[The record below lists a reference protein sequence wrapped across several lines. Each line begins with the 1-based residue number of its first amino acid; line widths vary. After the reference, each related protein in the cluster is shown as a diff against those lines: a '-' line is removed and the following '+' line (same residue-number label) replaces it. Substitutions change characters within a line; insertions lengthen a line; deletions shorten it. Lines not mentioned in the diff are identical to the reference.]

1 MSAERRPQLG
11 AALMLREGAL
21 AREQLRR
28 SFRPADV
35 RVFFVGESPP
45 AAGTFFYAADSGLYR
60 ATRDAFKAALPSCHG
75 SNSFLTRFA
84 AFGCYLDDLCHEP
97 VNHLTDRRDGSWKKR
112 VKARRD
118 GEPRLAQ
125 TLAELQPQV
134 VVILLKGIAKN
145 VARAAGLAGYAEVER
160 YTLTY
165 PSRWHLHRLAYRREL
180 TALVRDLARRGILFL
195 PSTSF

>member
-1 MSAERRPQLG
+1 
-11 AALMLREGAL
+11 MLREGAS

-60 ATRDAFKAALPSCHG
+60 ATRDAFGAALPSCHG
-75 SNSFLTRFA
+75 SDSFLTCFA
-84 AFGCYLDDLCHEP
+84 AFGCYLDDLCQEP
-97 VNHLTDRRDGSWKKR
+97 VNHLTDRRDSSWQKR

-125 TLAELQPQV
+125 TLAELQPHV
-134 VVILLKGIAKN
+134 VVVLLKGIAKN
-145 VARAAGLAGYAEVER
+145 VARAANLAGYAEVER

-180 TALVRDLARRGILFL
+180 AALVGDLARRGILSL
-195 PSTSF
+195 TSTSARFLLG

>member
-1 MSAERRPQLG
+1 MV
-11 AALMLREGAL
+11 REGAS

-28 SFRPADV
+28 SFLPADV
-35 RVFFVGESPP
+35 RVFFIGESPP

-60 ATRDAFKAALPSCHG
+60 ATRDAFGAALPSCHG
-75 SNSFLTRFA
+75 SDSFLTCFA
-84 AFGCYLDDLCHEP
+84 ACGCYLDDLCHEP
-97 VNHLTDRRDGSWKKR
+97 VNHLTDRRDGSWQKR
-112 VKARRD
+112 LKARRG

-145 VARAAGLAGYAEVER
+145 VARAASLAGYAEVER

-195 PSTSF
+195 PSTSARF

>member
-1 MSAERRPQLG
+1 MV
-11 AALMLREGAL
+11 REGAS

-28 SFRPADV
+28 SFLPAYV

-45 AAGTFFYAADSGLYR
+45 AAGTFFYAADSALYR
-60 ATRDAFKAALPSCHG
+60 ATRDAFGAALPSCRG
-75 SNSFLTRFA
+75 SDSFLTCFA

-97 VNHLTDRRDGSWKKR
+97 VNHLTDRRDGSWQKR
-112 VKARRD
+112 LKARRG

-125 TLAELQPQV
+125 TLAKLQPQV

-145 VARAAGLAGYAEVER
+145 VARAACLAGYAGVEC

-180 TALVRDLARRGILFL
+180 TALVRDLARRGILY
-195 PSTSF
+195 

>member
-1 MSAERRPQLG
+1 
-11 AALMLREGAL
+11 MLREGAS

-60 ATRDAFKAALPSCHG
+60 ATRDAFQAALPSCHG
-75 SNSFLTRFA
+75 SDSFLTCFA

-97 VNHLTDRRDGSWKKR
+97 VNHLTDRRDGSWQKR
-112 VKARRD
+112 LKARRG

-134 VVILLKGIAKN
+134 VIIVLKGIAKN
-145 VARAAGLAGYAEVER
+145 VARAARLAGYAEVER

-195 PSTSF
+195 PSTSARFLLG